1 MPDFPL
7 MGPDG
12 FAAAVA
18 FNLLFGRSHDRS
30 KRLSELKTSG
40 FTDKSKKTTCPV
52 CGRTAAGQHSP
63 NKKGWRTRAIPF
75 A

>member
-52 CGRTAAGQHSP
+52 CGRTLVNIYERDGDWKCYRCWSA
-63 NKKGWRTRAIPF
+63 
-75 A
+75 